1 MANNEP
7 ATESRGR
14 GRPVVPEEELIAKI
28 REASLSLLLSQGY
41 SSMTMDAVAKQAGV
55 SKKTLYRFADNR
67 EDLAEQIVRG
77 WTDSFVPLF
86 MQDAK
91 TKDEFYQLLENN
103 LTIMSHKVLSAE
115 AAGLFCLL
123 SSEFPGRELLLIRYQ
138 AGGIERGR
146 ALLTEWLSRHQ
157 GVLSLPDTAQ
167 TSDLLL
173 SMVMA
178 EPLRQIALKLAPP
191 APDYPVQARI
201 RAAVALLKR

>member
-1 MANNEP
+1 MANNEA
-7 ATESRGR
+7 ATEPRGR

-41 SSMTMDAVAKQAGV
+41 SAMTMDAVAKQAGV

-115 AAGLFCLL
+115 AA
-123 SSEFPGRELLLIRYQ
+123 
-138 AGGIERGR
+138 
-146 ALLTEWLSRHQ
+146 
-157 GVLSLPDTAQ
+157 
-167 TSDLLL
+167 
-173 SMVMA
+173 
-178 EPLRQIALKLAPP
+178 
-191 APDYPVQARI
+191 
-201 RAAVALLKR
+201 

>member
-7 ATESRGR
+7 ATESRRR
-14 GRPVVPEEELIAKI
+14 GRPVVPEEELITKI
-28 REASLSLLLSQGY
+28 REASLCLLLSQGY
-41 SSMTMDAVAKQAGV
+41 AAMTMDAVAKRAGV
-55 SKKTLYRFADNR
+55 SKKTLYRFAENR

-86 MQDAK
+86 MRDAK
-91 TKDEFYQLLENN
+91 DKDDFYQLLENN
-103 LTIMSHKVLSAE
+103 LSIMSHKVLSAE

-123 SSEFPGRELLLIRYQ
+123 SSEFPGRELLLTRYQ

-157 GVLSLPDTAQ
+157 AFLPLPDTAQ
-167 TSDLLL
+167 ISDLLL

>member
-1 MANNEP
+1 MANHEP
-7 ATESRGR
+7 AAEPRGR

-28 REASLSLLLSQGY
+28 REASLCLLLSQGY
-41 SSMTMDAVAKQAGV
+41 SAMTMDAVAKRAGV
-55 SKKTLYRFADNR
+55 SKKTLYRFAENR

-86 MQDAK
+86 MQDAEN
-91 TKDEFYQLLENN
+91 KDDFYQLLEKN

-123 SSEFPGRELLLIRYQ
+123 SSEFPGRELLLPRYQ

-146 ALLTEWLSRHQ
+146 ALLAEWLSRHQ
-157 GVLSLPDTAQ
+157 DFLSQTDTAQ
-167 TSDLLL
+167 ISDLLL

-191 APDYPVQARI
+191 VPDYPIEPRI
-201 RAAVALLKR
+201 RAAVALLKC

>member
-1 MANNEP
+1 MANHEP
-7 ATESRGR
+7 AAKPR

-41 SSMTMDAVAKQAGV
+41 SAMTMDAVAKQAGV
-55 SKKTLYRFADNR
+55 SKKTLYRFAENR
-67 EDLAEQIVRG
+67 EDLAEQIARG

-91 TKDEFYQLLENN
+91 NKDDFYQLLENN
-103 LTIMSHKVLSAE
+103 LTIMSHKVLSTE

-123 SSEFPGRELLLIRYQ
+123 SSEFPGRELLLTRYQ

-146 ALLTEWLSRHQ
+146 ALLAEWLSRHQ
-157 GVLSLPDTAQ
+157 DFLPLPDTAQ
-167 TSDLLL
+167 ISDLLL

-178 EPLRQIALKLAPP
+178 EPLRQITLKLAPP

-201 RAAVALLKR
+201 RAAVTLLKR

>member
-1 MANNEP
+1 MANHEP

-41 SSMTMDAVAKQAGV
+41 SAMTMDAVAKQAGV

-91 TKDEFYQLLENN
+91 DKDDFYQLLENN
-103 LTIMSHKVLSAE
+103 LTIMSYKVLSAE

-123 SSEFPGRELLLIRYQ
+123 SSEFPGRELLLTRYQ

-146 ALLTEWLSRHQ
+146 ALLAEWLSRHQ
-157 GVLSLPDTAQ
+157 AFLPLPDAAQ

>member
-41 SSMTMDAVAKQAGV
+41 SAMTMDAVAKQAGV

-91 TKDEFYQLLENN
+91 TKDEFYQQLENN
-103 LTIMSHKVLSAE
+103 LTIMSNKVLSAE

-123 SSEFPGRELLLIRYQ
+123 SSEFPGRELLLTRYQ

-146 ALLTEWLSRHQ
+146 ALLAEWLSRHQ
-157 GVLSLPDTAQ
+157 AFLPLPDPAQ

-191 APDYPVQARI
+191 VPDYPVQARI
-201 RAAVALLKR
+201 HAAVVLLKC

>member
-7 ATESRGR
+7 TTESRGR
-14 GRPVVPEEELIAKI
+14 GRPVVPEEELITKI

-41 SSMTMDAVAKQAGV
+41 SAMTMDAVAKQAGV

-91 TKDEFYQLLENN
+91 TKDDFYQLLENN

-123 SSEFPGRELLLIRYQ
+123 SSEFPGRELLLTRYQ

-146 ALLTEWLSRHQ
+146 ALLAEWLFRHQ
-157 GVLSLPDTAQ
+157 ALPDAAQ

>member
-1 MANNEP
+1 MANNEA
-7 ATESRGR
+7 ATEPRGR

-41 SSMTMDAVAKQAGV
+41 SAMTMDAVAKQAGV
-55 SKKTLYRFADNR
+55 SKKTLYRFAGNR

-123 SSEFPGRELLLIRYQ
+123 SSEFPGRELLLTRYQ
-138 AGGIERGR
+138 ACGIERGR
-146 ALLTEWLSRHQ
+146 ALLTEWLSRNQ
-157 GVLSLPDTAQ
+157 ALLPLPDAAQ